1 MNRLVVLLVAVTA
14 LVSGC
19 SQGTD
24 HADHGVPAVVKTL
37 ESDSPFKGAWLATP
51 YLLPNGEFQD
61 TEGNLV
67 NWATD
72 GLPGDV
78 NIVFFGYTNC
88 ADGFCQTQT
97 ATAAAALRGLSD
109 EVRSRVK
116 VIFVTTDPA
125 RDTPQVL
132 RAYLDQFGGDIIGL
146 TGDFKVI
153 QKAGLAL
160 GVEIETPP
168 SPAPAAGYEVGHGNQ
183 LIGFAGDGA
192 VSQAP
197 VVWLPE
203 TPVEDIRADLEVL
216 VKGDW

>member
-1 MNRLVVLLVAVTA
+1 MRRFVVLFLAVTA
-14 LVSGC
+14 LTSAC

-24 HADHGVPAVVKTL
+24 HADHGTPAVVKTVD
-37 ESDSPFKGAWLATP
+37 SNSPFKGAWLATP
-51 YLLPNGEFQD
+51 YLLPNGEFFD
-61 TEGNLV
+61 TEGNPV

-97 ATAAAALRGLSD
+97 ATAVAALRGLSD
-109 EVRSRVK
+109 EVRSRIK

-132 RAYLDQFGGDIIGL
+132 RAYLDQFGVDIVGL
-146 TGDFKVI
+146 SSDFKTI
-153 QKAGLAL
+153 QKVGLSL
-160 GVEIETPP
+160 GVEVETPP
-168 SPAPAAGYEVGHGNQ
+168 SPAPASGYEVGHGTQ
-183 LIGFAGDGA
+183 LIGFAGRGA

-203 TPVEDIRADLEVL
+203 TPVADIRADLETL
-216 VKGDW
+216 VKGEW